1 VRRKTQ
7 HNWSEPIRQH
17 AMDGNN
23 NNRAARFPVLRAF
36 PSRMLFQKTDNR
48 TGALPTRHHKIPR
61 LLQLAAHI
69 SIWAWPAITSLSL
82 SVSLCT
88 FTAIFY
94 RSIAEAAID
103 TKQKHMS
110 LNDGFR
116 NTSTKLTGEQKRI
129 PTTSLHTTKQNNQ
142 EAQKRR
148 RSLLNNVLSTHAAAA

>member
-1 VRRKTQ
+1 LAC
-7 HNWSEPIRQH
+7 HN
-17 AMDGNN
+17 
-23 NNRAARFPVLRAF
+23 F
-36 PSRMLFQKTDNR
+36 
-48 TGALPTRHHKIPR
+48 
-61 LLQLAAHI
+61 
-69 SIWAWPAITSLSL
+69 SLSL
-82 SVSLCT
+82 SLCT

-129 PTTSLHTTKQNNQ
+129 PTTSLHIKKKTKQNNQ
-142 EAQKRR
+142 EAQKQK